1 MNEKELIESGII
13 EVTENG
19 NVFIKATGKE
29 ITPKN
34 NGNGYLRIYIPKIKK
49 RFLLHRLVATAYV
62 PNPDNKPQVN
72 HIDGNKHNNS
82 ANNLEWCTNQE
93 NVSHFY
99 ETMNGKAFKVDTHS
113 EQYRTRKHSMA
124 FKSKVTEKGLY
135 GNILRLCY
143 GKNMTI
149 QQLEKEAGLS
159 NGSIGK
165 WKKSLPN
172 IYSLMAVAKYLNV
185 TVEKLLE
192 E

>member
-1 MNEKELIESGII
+1 MNEKELIESGIV
-13 EVTENG
+13 EVTESG
-19 NVFIKATGKE
+19 DVFIKATGKE

-82 ANNLEWCTNQE
+82 ANNLEWCTSQE

-99 ETMNGKAFKVDTHS
+99 EKMNGKAFKVDTHS
-113 EQYRTRKHSMA
+113 EQYRTGKHSMA
-124 FKSKVTEKGLY
+124 FKSEVTEKGLY
-135 GNILRLCY
+135 GNVLRLCY

-165 WKKSLPN
+165 WKKSSPN
-172 IYSLMAVAKYLNV
+172 IYSLMAVAKYLNI